1 MSRIPSKPWERH
13 VLYRY
18 LTNFPLYTS
27 HRLFS
32 LLHRYVKI
40 QKKLSL
46 KARKSIKE
54 RQRSKIHTMWSS
66 KFLPVYFQLGF
77 QFSSS
82 LLSKKVLHKPMWWLW
97 QQGQGSKRASVGWHL
112 GATLPSSFLRFSLYD
127 YWMSLPLP
135 RENDPIVPSLQLAN
149 FHLNLSSTQCK
160 FYNVSRAF
168 CTIWKLQAED
178 PRHFLSSTF

>member
-66 KFLPVYFQLGF
+66 KFLPVYFKLGF

-112 GATLPSSFLRFSLYD
+112 GALP
-127 YWMSLPLP
+127 LPLP